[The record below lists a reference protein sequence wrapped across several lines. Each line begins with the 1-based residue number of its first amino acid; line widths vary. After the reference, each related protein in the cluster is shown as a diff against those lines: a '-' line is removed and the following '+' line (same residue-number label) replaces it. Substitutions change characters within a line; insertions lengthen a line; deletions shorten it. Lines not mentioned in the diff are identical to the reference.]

1 MSPRKHSRGIRD
13 WISNKHF
20 SRDKSSR
27 DSSRKEHLMG
37 SRSEKVKVTEE
48 NQAEVL
54 SLKSVKEYAN
64 EVVKRADV
72 SAGIRTGEMPPVC

>member
-1 MSPRKHSRGIRD
+1 
-13 WISNKHF
+13 
-20 SRDKSSR
+20 
-27 DSSRKEHLMG
+27 MG

>member
-1 MSPRKHSRGIRD
+1 
-13 WISNKHF
+13 
-20 SRDKSSR
+20 
-27 DSSRKEHLMG
+27 MG

-54 SLKSVKEYAN
+54 SLKSVKEYAKD